1 MSDPYKK
8 TGVMRVVDIL
18 HRVESVVLTLI
29 AVVLA
34 VLALLLLGSSVIAMY
49 NALMEGQIRDLAIE
63 ILDSVLL
70 VMMTMEIVYTV
81 ALSLESHS
89 LVAEPFLIVGAIA
102 AIRRM
107 LVITAESTK
116 LEVSNPEA
124 FRNTLIELGLLA
136 LIIVAMAIS
145 IYILR
150 RSKMLKVAGEV
161 GETDDEAHT

>member
-1 MSDPYKK
+1 
-8 TGVMRVVDIL
+8 MRVVDIL